1 VTPAERRLAGRA
13 GAFAMLAR
21 NDPRETSKAGR
32 DAAWE
37 RFLDQVDSARVL
49 PEAERQRRAEAARK
63 SHMCSI
69 ALKSLQARRSGR
81 ATPP

>member
-1 VTPAERRLAGRA
+1 MTPAERSLRGRA

-21 NDPRETSKAGR
+21 NDPRETSRAGR
-32 DAAWE
+32 SAAWL
-37 RFLDQVDSARVL
+37 RFLDQVDPERTL

-69 ALKSLQARRSGR
+69 ALASLRARARRSGR
-81 ATPP
+81 TP